1 MRFLKNFLINLF
13 WLLVFGLGVYL
24 LFPDIIG
31 MVYKALGQL
40 FGPLLILMIIVVSLP
55 GRKRDPE

>member
-13 WLLVFGLGVYL
+13 WLLVFGLGVHL